1 MYNFVLIF
9 KGRMQEKSGVTVIS
23 TNLPMVVSS
32 VHVVVLTSSP
42 LFKYVATFPI
52 SQWEMKI

>member
-32 VHVVVLTSSP
+32 GHVVVFDVFS
-42 LFKYVATFPI
+42 TF
-52 SQWEMKI
+52 